1 MKGWGFEVI
10 CEARRAL
17 ALGPKGAAC
26 VENEGVDITVL
37 SQKLAL
43 GDRAG

>member
-10 CEARRAL
+10 FEARRSL
-17 ALGPKGAAC
+17 ALGPKGAPC
-26 VENEGVDITVL
+26 VANEGIDTIVL